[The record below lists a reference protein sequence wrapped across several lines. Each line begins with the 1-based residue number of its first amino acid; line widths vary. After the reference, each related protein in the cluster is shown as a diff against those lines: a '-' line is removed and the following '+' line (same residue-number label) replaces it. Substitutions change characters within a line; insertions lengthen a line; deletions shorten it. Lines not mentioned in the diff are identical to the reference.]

1 MEKFK
6 LQEWKTAF
14 YPLSI
19 ILLFHSHS
27 QRDSSFRAC
36 LRKDGIPRYLEIHF
50 HMGIE
55 NGSDLP
61 HRKWFLN
68 ELRKLVQIISCVKKC
83 RYQTTEDQGLLLD
96 CRIHSIT
103 QACLSNLF
111 GWWENGGG
119 KNFPQCKPWSVGQLG
134 HWAFI
139 NSGLFFFFICLFSK
153 KKILAILQDLI
164 CFSNEKGC

>member
-61 HRKWFLN
+61 HKKWFLN
-68 ELRKLVQIISCVKKC
+68 ELRKISSNYFLRKRMPV
-83 RYQTTEDQGLLLD
+83 TGFIAGLW
-96 CRIHSIT
+96 
-103 QACLSNLF
+103 N
-111 GWWENGGG
+111 
-119 KNFPQCKPWSVGQLG
+119 P
-134 HWAFI
+134 
-139 NSGLFFFFICLFSK
+139 
-153 KKILAILQDLI
+153 
-164 CFSNEKGC
+164 